1 MTNWMRDP
9 RDSGN
14 RSFGPAFGGPRRST
28 PNRKWGGI
36 RELFQERRGILI
48 IVVIVIFFIIAAIG
62 ASNRPNTEEGQQSLL
77 SEVQGAMIQ
86 AGLPTVEVRVIDW
99 TVILEGQIPSSDLK
113 EAAGRVAQ
121 AQPGVVSVDNRLV
134 IPASTVIEIETETIP
149 ELPTALSDLLLQ
161 ARLSEAAA
169 RTPIEFESGGDR
181 ITEDSATTLDQI
193 ASFLSTNPNIRI
205 QIIGHTDS
213 DGDEVANLN
222 LSTLR
227 AEAVRSQLVARGIDP
242 ERLLTLGYGEYDPVA
257 DNITQEGKKRNRRI
271 EFLVLPEDNEGIEPP
286 TTTTEIPPTTTEPP
300 TTTTESVVTTTES

>member
-1 MTNWMRDP
+1 MRDP

-28 PNRKWGGI
+28 PNRRWGGL
-36 RELFQERRGILI
+36 RELVQERRGILI
-48 IVVIVIFFIIAAIG
+48 IAVIVIFFIVAAIG
-62 ASNRPNTEEGQQSLL
+62 ASNRPDSEEGQQSLL
-77 SEVQGAMIQ
+77 SVVQSAMVQ

-99 TVILEGQIPSSDLK
+99 NVILEGQVPSSDLK

-121 AQPGVVSVDNRLV
+121 AQSGVVNVDNRLIV
-134 IPASTVIEIETETIP
+134 PAAAIIEVETETIP
-149 ELPTALSDLLLQ
+149 ELPAALNDLLLQ

-193 ASFLSTNPNIRI
+193 ASFLSTNPNVRV

-213 DGDEVANLN
+213 DGDEIANLN

-271 EFLVLPEDNEGIEPP
+271 EFLVLPEGNDGIEPP
-286 TTTTEIPPTTTEPP
+286 TTTTEPP
-300 TTTTESVVTTTES
+300 VTTTEAPSSTTDSVATSTTESQ